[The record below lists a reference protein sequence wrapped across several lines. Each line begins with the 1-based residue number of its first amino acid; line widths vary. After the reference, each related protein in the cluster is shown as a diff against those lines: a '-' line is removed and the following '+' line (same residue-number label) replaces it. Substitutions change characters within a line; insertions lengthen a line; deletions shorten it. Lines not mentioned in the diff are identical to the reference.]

1 MSIITKQVKTFA
13 ISLRAKNYS
22 DRTISCYVSILRSF
36 LSHFKISPNRITS
49 DEITEWI
56 ASHDNGSTKAQIQG
70 CLKNYYT
77 HVVGQPR
84 KFDYIPSTKR
94 ELKLPKVIDRDRLVL
109 RIDRIRN
116 IKHRAMVSVLYGLG
130 LRRSELL
137 DLLVSDIDGTRK
149 TVHVRSGKGKKDRI
163 LQVSDSLLDLLRNY
177 YRTYRPST
185 YLFEGASGGR
195 YSPNSLAKICKTHIG
210 INPHGLRHCNATHLI
225 EAGMDVSEVS
235 KRLGH
240 SKLQTTMI
248 YNHIST
254 THSQISLV

>member
-22 DRTISCYVSILRSF
+22 ERTISCYVSILRSF
-36 LSHFKISPNRITS
+36 LSHFRTSPYRISSN
-49 DEITEWI
+49 EITEWI
-56 ASHDNGSTKAQIQG
+56 ATYKSGSTKAQIRG

-77 HVVGQPR
+77 HVVRQPR
-84 KFDYIPSTKR
+84 KFDYIPNPKR
-94 ELKLPKVIDRDRLVL
+94 EQKLPAIIDRDKIVL
-109 RIDRIRN
+109 RIDRIQN

-149 TVHVRSGKGKKDRI
+149 TVHIRSGKGKKDRV
-163 LQVSDSLLDLLRNY
+163 LQVSDTLLDLLRNY
-177 YRTYRPST
+177 YRVYRPST
-185 YLFEGASGGR
+185 YLFEGASCDR
-195 YSPNSLAKICKTHIG
+195 YSSASLAKICKNHIG

-240 SKLQTTMI
+240 SKLETTMI
-248 YNHIST
+248 YNHISA

>member
-1 MSIITKQVKTFA
+1 MSVITKQIKSFA
-13 ISLRAKNYS
+13 SSLRVKNYS
-22 DRTISCYVSILRSF
+22 ERTILCYGSILRSF
-36 LSHFKISPNRITS
+36 LSHFKTPPYRISS

-56 ASHDNGSTKAQIQG
+56 ASHDNGSTKAQIRG

-84 KFDYIPSTKR
+84 KFDYIPSPKR
-94 ELKLPKVIDRDRLVL
+94 ELKLPKVIDRDKLIL
-109 RIDRIRN
+109 RIDQIRN
-116 IKHRAMVSVLYGLG
+116 VKHRAMISILYGLG

-137 DLLVSDIDGTRK
+137 DLLVSDIDGSRK
-149 TVHVRSGKGKKDRI
+149 TIHVRSGKGKKDRV

-177 YRTYRPST
+177 YRAYRPST
-185 YLFEGASGGR
+185 YLFEGALGGR

-240 SKLQTTMI
+240 SKLETTMI